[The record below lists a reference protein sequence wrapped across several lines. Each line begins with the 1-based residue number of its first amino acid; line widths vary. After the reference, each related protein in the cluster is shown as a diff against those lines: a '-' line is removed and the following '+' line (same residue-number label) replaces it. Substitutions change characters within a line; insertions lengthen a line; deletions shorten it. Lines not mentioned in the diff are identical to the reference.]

1 MPVKILKIDK
11 KGLGWVLG
19 LKPGDMIISVDGK
32 NIEDSLDLSFW
43 TSSLSGEIVWETRG
57 KIVRKKLEDF
67 SPSRLGIELEPFAYK
82 RCSNRCIF
90 CFVDQNPVKA
100 RQTLNFKDDDYR
112 LSFLRG
118 AYITGT
124 NLSERE
130 IRKIILMRLSPLYI
144 SVHATDPDIRGKMFG
159 LKKPAPVLPLIKK
172 LSGSGIKVHTQI
184 VVVPGV
190 NDGDILQNTL
200 TDLAKARAASTAVV
214 PVGLTKQRKNLFP
227 IRELSKAEALDVI
240 ERATFASSSGRGKDT
255 PVYCTDQMFLTA
267 GREIPQSSYYADY
280 PQLENGVGGLRLFL
294 DENKKA
300 QKIKIGFPLFL
311 LTGEA
316 MFPFAQ
322 KLAEKISFGK
332 SKPEVI
338 PVVNSF
344 FGKKVTTA
352 GLLPGKDFIKISQR
366 LEEGVLALPQRALN
380 YQGRFID
387 DITPEEIALK
397 TGRNVFVCSER
408 PRQFLNKLDKLHERS
423 IKSKHGK
430 TSN

>member
-1 MPVKILKIDK
+1 MPVKIFNIDK
-11 KGLGWVLG
+11 KGLGRTLG
-19 LKPGDMIISVDGK
+19 LKPGDEIISVDGRD
-32 NIEDSLDLSFW
+32 IEDSLDLSFW
-43 TSSLSGEIVWETRG
+43 TSDMSGEIVWETNG
-57 KIVRKKLEDF
+57 KTVRKKLEDF
-67 SPSRLGIELEPFAYK
+67 TPSRLGIELEPFEYK
-82 RCSNRCIF
+82 RCQNRCIF
-90 CFVDQNPVKA
+90 CFVDQNPVKV

-124 NLSERE
+124 NLTESE
-130 IRKIILMRLSPLYI
+130 IRKIILMRLSPVYI

-159 LKKPAPVLPLIKK
+159 LKKPAPVLPLIKR
-172 LSGSGIKVHTQI
+172 LSRSRIKVHTQI
-184 VVVPGV
+184 VVVPGI
-190 NDGDILQNTL
+190 NDGNILQKTL
-200 TDLAKARAASTAVV
+200 ADLAKAFVASTAVV
-214 PVGLTKQRKNLFP
+214 PVGLTKQRKNLYP
-227 IRELSKAEALDVI
+227 IRELSRDEALDVI
-240 ERATFASSSGRGKDT
+240 DRTSFASSSGRGRT
-255 PVYCTDQMFLTA
+255 SPVYCTDQMFLTA
-267 GREIPQSSYYADY
+267 GKEIPRNSYYGDY

-294 DENKKA
+294 DETEKA
-300 QKIKIGFPLFL
+300 GKVKIGFPLFL

-322 KLAEKISFGK
+322 KLAEKISLGK
-332 SKPEVI
+332 SKAKVI

-352 GLLPGKDFIKISQR
+352 GLLPGKDFIKISEK
-366 LEEGVLALPQRALN
+366 LDDGVIAVPQRSLN

-387 DITPEEIALK
+387 DITPEEIARK

-408 PRQFLNKLDKLHERS
+408 PRLFLNKLDKLHERS